1 MSQSPRRIHTGAVAN
16 QLTRAVIAGKRIEV
30 VKNEKGTVDVWVAG
44 EYLGWVE
51 KDLAE
56 EILSRD

>member
-1 MSQSPRRIHTGAVAN
+1 
-16 QLTRAVIAGKRIEV
+16 VIAGKRIEV